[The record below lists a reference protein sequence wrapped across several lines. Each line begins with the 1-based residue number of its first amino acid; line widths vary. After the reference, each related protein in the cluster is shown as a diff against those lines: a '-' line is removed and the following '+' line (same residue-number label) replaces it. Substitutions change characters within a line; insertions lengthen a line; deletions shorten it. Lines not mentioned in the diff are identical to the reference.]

1 MNANAQAGSTIE
13 DHAPA
18 APATARSGLIVAPV
32 ADHLPVTALVTRAKN
47 GDKQAWEELVDR
59 YTPLIWSIC
68 RRYRLRRADA
78 DDVGQG
84 VWLRLVDQLGSLRD
98 PAGLPGWLT
107 TTTQRECGRVLS
119 VSREQEVPGQSPDAA
134 DIPDK
139 GTGIAE
145 SELLRAERHAAL
157 RDAFT
162 QLPPKSQQLIALLIQ
177 DPPLSYAEISAKLG
191 IPVGSIGPI
200 RGRCLEKLRR
210 HPAIAALFSA

>member
-1 MNANAQAGSTIE
+1 MNANAQGASTIE
-13 DHAPA
+13 DHAPGA
-18 APATARSGLIVAPV
+18 RANARSGLIVAAV
-32 ADHLPVTALVTRAKN
+32 ADDLPVTALVIRARN
-47 GDKQAWEELVDR
+47 GDKQAWDELVDR
-59 YTPLIWSIC
+59 YAPLIWSIC

-98 PAGLPGWLT
+98 PAGLPGWLA
-107 TTTQRECGRVLS
+107 TTTQRECGRVLRA
-119 VSREQEVPGQSPDAA
+119 SRKQEVPRQWPDAA

-139 GTGIAE
+139 VTGIAE
-145 SELLRAERHAAL
+145 SELLRAERYAAL

-210 HPAIAALFSA
+210 HPAIAALFNA